1 MRFLSHYLFLS
12 QGFQTAFPAVLNIQS
27 KWALTGVFITTST
40 TPWCCFPE
48 HSFIKIPPDFNQSP
62 QAIMKSCRWH
72 VYLKYNLFQF
82 GPILIKA
89 SQGEM
94 GLLEPSWLC
103 VFETPRSMMDCAW
116 PGDAAQ
122 GSKGVPSLFLYLF
135 QSVSPSEMLDSV
147 FKKTQRKRQ
156 THTECEEDLHTN
168 CKIQIYMWVS

>member
-1 MRFLSHYLFLS
+1 
-12 QGFQTAFPAVLNIQS
+12 
-27 KWALTGVFITTST
+27 
-40 TPWCCFPE
+40 
-48 HSFIKIPPDFNQSP
+48 
-62 QAIMKSCRWH
+62 MKSCRWH

-103 VFETPRSMMDCAW
+103 VFETPRSMMDRAW

-135 QSVSPSEMLDSV
+135 QSVSPSEMLDWNSNV
-147 FKKTQRKRQ
+147 FLRKPKEKDKLTLNVKRIF
-156 THTECEEDLHTN
+156 HTN